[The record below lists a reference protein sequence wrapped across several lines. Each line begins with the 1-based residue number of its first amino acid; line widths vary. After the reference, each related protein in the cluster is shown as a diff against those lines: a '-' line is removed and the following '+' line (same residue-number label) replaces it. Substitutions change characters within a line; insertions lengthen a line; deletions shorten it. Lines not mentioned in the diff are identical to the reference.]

1 VEVAL
6 IGKGPGF
13 ETAPLK
19 GEGVVTWGV
28 NDACGHRECDV
39 AFWMDRCWEKGTT
52 QDNVIVASVNHT
64 NTPLYSTQEWDDIPS
79 SVRYPIEELT
89 QHYGNDYWG
98 DSCCY
103 MIALAMYQG
112 FTEISTYGF
121 NYSWGKNYGQEKP
134 PVEFWLGVAL
144 GRGLTLNLYGE
155 HCALLKTHHFRHDP
169 ETIYAYGVPQ
179 IMERIG
185 IKMEEKIEREEKE
198 FTLDIADR
206 VALMN
211 MFPMKGDYKMLKT
224 VKWISENLWFAD
236 KDRKKLN
243 LRQVQDGDNPPYF
256 IWDENAIPSIT
267 VKISV
272 DSQDEIAKRL
282 KELNEE
288 NQMGKEHFE
297 LYEKFCIG

>member
-1 VEVAL
+1 
-6 IGKGPGF
+6 
-13 ETAPLK
+13 
-19 GEGVVTWGV
+19 
-28 NDACGHRECDV
+28 
-39 AFWMDRCWEKGTT
+39 
-52 QDNVIVASVNHT
+52 
-64 NTPLYSTQEWDDIPS
+64 
-79 SVRYPIEELT
+79 
-89 QHYGNDYWG
+89 
-98 DSCCY
+98 

-179 IMERIG
+179 IMERTD

-224 VKWISENLWFAD
+224 VKWVSENLWFAD

-256 IWDENAIPSIT
+256 IWDETAISNIT
-267 VKISV
+267 MKISI

>member
-1 VEVAL
+1 MEVAI

-13 ETAPLK
+13 ESAPLK

-64 NTPLYSTQEWDDIPS
+64 NTPMYSTQEWDDIPS

-89 QHYGNDYWG
+89 EYFGNDYWG

-103 MIALAMYQG
+103 MIALAIWEG

-144 GRGLTLNLYGE
+144 GQGVTLNLYGE
-155 HCALLKTHHFRHDP
+155 HCALLKTNHFRHDP
-169 ETIYAYGVPQ
+169 EMIYAYGTPQ
-179 IMERIG
+179 IMERTG
-185 IKMEEKIEREEKE
+185 IKMGEKIEREEKE
-198 FTLDIADR
+198 FTLDIASR

-211 MFPMKGDYKMLKT
+211 MWPTKGDFNMLKAN
-224 VKWISENLWFAD
+224 KWVAENLFFLD
-236 KDRKKLN
+236 KDREKLN
-243 LRQVQDGDNPPYF
+243 MRQVQDNDGPPYF
-256 IWDENAIPSIT
+256 IWDENAIPDITIPISIE
-267 VKISV
+267 I
-272 DSQDEIAKRL
+272 QDEIAKRL
-282 KELNEE
+282 RVLNKEEQL
-288 NQMGKEHFE
+288 GKEHFD
-297 LYEKFCIG
+297 LYEQFCMG